1 MEVVFI
7 CLAVAVAAAF
17 IVTGILRAQ
26 LKSVR
31 WQKTAG
37 SYVVKDS
44 FRLTGSRE
52 QFLYDNVTKIPRSNN
67 SGKKR

>member
-1 MEVVFI
+1 MEIFFI

-31 WQKTAG
+31 WQNSAG
-37 SYVVKDS
+37 SYVVENS
-44 FRLTGSRE
+44 FCLTGSQE
-52 QFLYDNVTKIPRSNN
+52 QFLYENVTKIPRSSDN
-67 SGKKR
+67 GKKR